1 MNNRDLSNLVNQI
14 IKENGINKAFISK
27 KLNISRQ
34 ALDNMMNKKHF
45 SIDDA
50 NKILNIIGFKIDN
63 ITIKKL

>member
-1 MNNRDLSNLVNQI
+1 MNNRDLSNLVNQT
-14 IKENGINKAFISK
+14 IKDNGINKAFISK

-34 ALDNMMNKKHF
+34 ALDQMMNKKHF

-50 NKILNIIGFKIDN
+50 NKILNISGFKIDN